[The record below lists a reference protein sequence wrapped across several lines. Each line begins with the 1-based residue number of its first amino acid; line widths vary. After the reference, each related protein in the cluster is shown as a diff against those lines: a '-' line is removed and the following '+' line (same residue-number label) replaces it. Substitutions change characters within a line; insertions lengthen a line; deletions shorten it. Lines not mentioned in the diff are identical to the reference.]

1 MFINVMDTKLMSGM
15 TIINGE
21 THSLFIYIL
30 IHSSSHTPQL
40 STERRASVIETGIE
54 ERVSEFINEWAR
66 E

>member
-1 MFINVMDTKLMSGM
+1 MSGM